1 MPKKTEEAK
10 EEEAKVEEAKEE
22 KPTKE
27 KKETKTEKKTK
38 KLSQKD
44 FEKKVLE
51 LAKQGLTA
59 EKIGE
64 KLRLEGIHSKEYDKK
79 ISKILK
85 ANNSYEDP
93 ELKNVQNK
101 LEKIE
106 AHLKKNKQDKRAIR
120 EKSRVFSQRRKIKKY
135 LKMPLK

>member
-1 MPKKTEEAK
+1 MPKKTEETK
-10 EEEAKVEEAKEE
+10 EIKVKVEETKEE
-22 KPTKE
+22 KE
-27 KKETKTEKKTK
+27 IKTEKKTK

-51 LAKQGLTA
+51 LAKKGLTA

-85 ANNSYEDP
+85 ANNAYQDP
-93 ELKNVQNK
+93 ELKNVQSK